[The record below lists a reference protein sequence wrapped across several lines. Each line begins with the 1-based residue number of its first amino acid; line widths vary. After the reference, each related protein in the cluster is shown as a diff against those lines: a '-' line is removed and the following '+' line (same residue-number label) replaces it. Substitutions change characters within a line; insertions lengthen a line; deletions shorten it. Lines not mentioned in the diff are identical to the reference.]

1 MCDNRTEAKLSNRT
15 QALSLSLPLPFS
27 LSSKG
32 KRYATVNLCNAHPLF
47 WSQAS
52 AYYPFYGGTRQS
64 VAECCPCCWCCSKY
78 GPKDYAKNNSLI
90 YYIIKGSSAVYF
102 TVENHCKKP
111 LLNLFKKPW
120 SRYHQVVWKKRLSL
134 SMFMPI

>member
-1 MCDNRTEAKLSNRT
+1 MTTEQRQSSVTELRHRASPHP
-15 QALSLSLPLPFS
+15 LSLSL
-27 LSSKG
+27 KG
-32 KRYATVNLCNAHPLF
+32 MQHATVNLCNAHPLF

-90 YYIIKGSSAVYF
+90 CCIIKGSSAVYF
-102 TVENHCKKP
+102 TVEDHCKRP
-111 LLNLFKKPW
+111 LLNVFKKPW
-120 SRYHQVVWKKRLSL
+120 SKYQVV
-134 SMFMPI
+134 